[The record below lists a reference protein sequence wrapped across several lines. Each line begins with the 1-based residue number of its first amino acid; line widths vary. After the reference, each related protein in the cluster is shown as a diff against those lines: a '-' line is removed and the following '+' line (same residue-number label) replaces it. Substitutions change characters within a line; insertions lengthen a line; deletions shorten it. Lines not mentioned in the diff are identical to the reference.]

1 MENLFAQYSTN
12 PSSSTTSTPIS
23 PSFSSLN
30 VIISQQNADPFQ
42 INNIHL
48 SNNSGHPFSFPLS
61 PFSFHQ
67 GNFIPTGQS
76 HVSLISPTTF
86 QIQAQIEDGRKKIE
100 ATRGKIARE
109 QKKQIIQKH
118 RIVAATKAPEE
129 RIRRQ
134 RYQEI
139 QHRTPHI
146 FFTPDGKRLEEIL
159 TKKLSAS
166 DVNTVGRIVLPKR
179 GAEKILPT
187 PTREGITIVFKDICS
202 ALEWKVKFR
211 YWINTKSR
219 MYVLENT
226 GDLVN
231 HYKLC
236 IGDYFSLYEDRSKI
250 MYVYL
255 KKACD
260 LPTLELFPYRDQGKE
275 TEPVESI
282 NQQLS
287 SNSMELQAPNQ
298 LVGQSTNKIMTSCV
312 LDKTISM
319 DGDSDDDDG
328 VCGDGEQQYN
338 LDIFYKSLG
347 NICDI
352 Y

>member
-1 MENLFAQYSTN
+1 MQ
-12 PSSSTTSTPIS
+12 
-23 PSFSSLN
+23 
-30 VIISQQNADPFQ
+30 
-42 INNIHL
+42 
-48 SNNSGHPFSFPLS
+48 
-61 PFSFHQ
+61 
-67 GNFIPTGQS
+67 
-76 HVSLISPTTF
+76 
-86 QIQAQIEDGRKKIE
+86 
-100 ATRGKIARE
+100 
-109 QKKQIIQKH
+109 
-118 RIVAATKAPEE
+118 
-129 RIRRQ
+129 
-134 RYQEI
+134 
-139 QHRTPHI
+139 
-146 FFTPDGKRLEEIL
+146 
-159 TKKLSAS
+159 
-166 DVNTVGRIVLPKR
+166 
-179 GAEKILPT
+179 
-187 PTREGITIVFKDICS
+187 
-202 ALEWKVKFR
+202 
-211 YWINTKSR
+211 
-219 MYVLENT
+219 
-226 GDLVN
+226 
-231 HYKLC
+231 
-236 IGDYFSLYEDRSKI
+236 
-250 MYVYL
+250 YVYL